1 MRICNNQIINL
12 LLLSYRILSTGKLAL
27 KLVERR
33 GSLQYKSSVICFVY
47 DRILWALEPLQLL
60 VEAHMRGH
68 KAGQQSGDI
77 VFTFK
82 NLALAIIVDYFAG
95 QNLDMVLSYVID
107 FLSKLEIYGLQM
119 FSKNPTLLLS
129 QVMVLK
135 EGLSMSSV
143 AHVENMP
150 SEEKILSDA
159 RSGPSVFAHGK
170 LHHLT
175 RAFLFR
181 QMDDVSRQ
189 HFNTFQIE
197 AESFNQLNP
206 NFLFGYFFEG
216 LASFQFA
223 RQSSD
228 EESAKWI
235 EKGQLVLGKI
245 LSRKEHSQWNWENKV
260 LLLEAEN
267 MYTKGYVDR
276 AGPLYDDAIRSAREH
291 KFIHEEAIASELAGI
306 FYYEKG
312 FRQKSYSYLFHSVKS
327 YEKWG
332 AHAVARRVETDMRGY
347 FGTDIDQLKS
357 SADTSL
363 GDILAPCQG
372 YEKKR
377 QHRE

>member
-1 MRICNNQIINL
+1 MTEASFYYVS
-12 LLLSYRILSTGKLAL
+12 SYLILPTGKLAL
-27 KLVERR
+27 KQVVERR

-47 DRILWALEPLQLL
+47 DRILWAIEPLQLL
-60 VEAHMRGH
+60 VKAHMLGH

-77 VFTFK
+77 VFAFK
-82 NLALAIIVDYFAG
+82 NLALAISVDYFAG
-95 QNLDMVLSYVID
+95 QTLDIVLSYVMD
-107 FLSKLEIYGLQM
+107 FLSKLEIHGLQM

-135 EGLSMSSV
+135 EGLNMSGV
-143 AHVENMP
+143 AHVDNML
-150 SEEKILSDA
+150 SEEEILADA

-181 QMDDVSRQ
+181 HIDVSRQ
-189 HFNTFQIE
+189 HFSTFQTN
-197 AESFNQLNP
+197 AESFNQLNS

-216 LASFQFA
+216 LASFQLA

-235 EKGQLVLGKI
+235 EKGQVVLAKI
-245 LSRKEHSQWNWENKV
+245 LCRKEHSLWNWENKV

-267 MYTKGYVDR
+267 MYTKGDVDR
-276 AGPLYDDAIRSAREH
+276 AGPLYDDAIQSARDH
-291 KFIHEEAIASELAGI
+291 KFVHEEAIASELAGI
-306 FYYEKG
+306 FYYEGG
-312 FRQKSYSYLFHSVKS
+312 FRQKSYSYLAHSVKS
-327 YEKWG
+327 YEEWG

-347 FGTDIDQLKS
+347 FGTDIDQLGT
-357 SADTSL
+357 SADASL
-363 GDILAPCQG
+363 GHILAPSLR